1 MAHMRDEKP
10 FFSRQE
16 KLHDQKQTGQ
26 NLLLWL
32 GAGKNSEMFK
42 LHAFQ
47 EFWCVSETKSVKM
60 FVL

>member
-1 MAHMRDEKP
+1 MRDEKP

-47 EFWCVSETKSVKM
+47 EF
-60 FVL
+60 